1 MPGPVFFVRLLKV
14 LKNNLQRLR
23 RQIVWSMGLEV
34 RYLCILSAIL
44 PAVQSW
50 ANYYL
55 GSLSARLPIC
65 KMRIITSHWI
75 VGLNELMHVKCLVHC
90 KYLIYFSYYDSEKNT
105 GNFTFMSLITFV
117 WIYIF
122 CSSLVGLMNFLN
134 LKPIQW
140 NLTFICP
147 EITSFQPWLW
157 APHCIILK
165 DLMHQSFSNPSAP
178 EPSIVPF

>member
-1 MPGPVFFVRLLKV
+1 MRLLKV

-117 WIYIF
+117 
-122 CSSLVGLMNFLN
+122 LN
-134 LKPIQW
+134 LYFLFIACWINELSEFKTYTMKSYFHLSRNYLFPA
-140 NLTFICP
+140 LTMS
-147 EITSFQPWLW
+147 TSL
-157 APHCIILK
+157 H
-165 DLMHQSFSNPSAP
+165 NT
-178 EPSIVPF
+178 